1 MISRKQPA
9 EKPLK
14 AQIQALENQ
23 VRLGRAKR
31 AARLLEM
38 SAATDFWMT
47 SYVDVLDRYRD
58 GAGVAYPISN
68 TTDRR
73 YGSNFPFWTSES
85 QLAIIRAGA
94 RVLVAMN
101 PAAYGLVNGLTSYVI
116 GSGYTYRVTARQGSG
131 VDDRVVQA
139 VQKVVED
146 FLDDNSWPEIE
157 QELFF
162 RSRED
167 GEAFLR
173 MFPQPSGSLIVR
185 TVEPEQVIQPPN
197 SDFAEWSYG
206 IHTPSDDVFDIMGY
220 YVHYMSP
227 GGADGTD
234 TMGEVV
240 SPDLMIH
247 LKCNTKRA
255 IKRGVS
261 DFAFDTG
268 EIFSQAAKLRRN
280 MGEGAAVQAAI
291 AAIRQHDTATASQVE
306 TFAGDMVD
314 YTMYS
319 PSTGRGQDFQR
330 MDSGSFLDIPKGM
343 NYIQPP
349 GAANAPSHLSIH
361 SALLRAAGVRH
372 NAPEWL
378 VSGDSSNNN
387 YASSLTAESPFLRNC
402 TRLQSFYQ
410 RPFLRV
416 VRAAV
421 AHAAAV
427 GHLPG
432 DIMRLV
438 EVDSTPVSVETRNK
452 AEEAAA
458 SQTYINLGVKSKATV
473 AAELGLDWEKEQ
485 REMDDAADRQGNP
498 LAPLPTGPEALE
510 SLNEGRTIK
519 RDKLGRFG
527 SGGGSGGGKK
537 KGKAGKDKAKA
548 AAPKKP
554 KRPPESNKGKE
565 VKAKP
570 AAKPAE
576 PVAKPV
582 AKAPEPAV
590 EPAKAAE
597 PAKAP
602 EPVKAPTPQGS
613 SRPSLAQLGRP
624 SSKPAGPSLGQR
636 LKGLFS
642 RGASAVGG
650 KLKAGGKALVQAA
663 KASKLGREIKAGIA
677 DVRADIIDPARAK
690 LAKAKAGVKGL
701 VADFKKST
709 GGFDSRKKE
718 SVQEAGKYDAI
729 DFSPPAGVRAA
740 AERSLKVRA
749 GKPASQRGMT
759 AVGVA
764 RARDL
769 ANGRKVSPATARRMK
784 AFFDRHEVDKKG
796 STWDEQGKGWQAW
809 QGWGGDAGYSWA
821 KKLVRQLN
829 AADQK

>member
-1 MISRKQPA
+1 MIQRKKPA

-38 SAATDFWMT
+38 SQATDFWMT

-68 TTDRR
+68 ATDRR

-116 GSGYTYRVTARQGSG
+116 GSGYTYRVTGKPGSG
-131 VDDRVVQA
+131 VDDRIIQA
-139 VQKVVED
+139 AQKVVEE
-146 FLDDNSWPEIE
+146 FLNDNSWPEIE

-167 GEAFLR
+167 GESFLR
-173 MFPQPSGSLIVR
+173 MFPQPSGSMIVR
-185 TVEPEQVIQPPN
+185 TVEPEQVMQPPN

-206 IHTPSDDVFDIMGY
+206 IHTPSDDVFDILGY

-314 YTMYS
+314 YTLYS
-319 PSTGRGQDFQR
+319 PSTGRSQDFQR

-427 GHLPG
+427 GNLPG

-458 SQTYINLGVKSKATV
+458 NQTYVTLGVKSKATV
-473 AAELGLDWEKEQ
+473 AAELGLDWQKEQ
-485 REMDDAADRQGNP
+485 REMDDMADRQGNP
-498 LAPLPTGPEALE
+498 LAPLPTGPAGPEALE
-510 SLNEGRTIK
+510 SLNEARTIK
-519 RDKLGRFG
+519 RDKSGRFG
-527 SGGGSGGGKK
+527 SGGGSGGAKK
-537 KGKAGKDKAKA
+537 KGKAGKEKAK

-554 KRPPESNKGKE
+554 KKPPESNKGKE
-565 VKAKP
+565 VKSKPVAKP
-570 AAKPAE
+570 ADKPAE
-576 PVAKPV
+576 PA
-582 AKAPEPAV
+582 AKAEPAKA
-590 EPAKAAE
+590 EPAKAA
-597 PAKAP
+597 
-602 EPVKAPTPQGS
+602 TPQRSGS

-642 RGASAVGG
+642 RGAAAVGG
-650 KLKAGGKALVQAA
+650 KIKAGGKALVQAA

-709 GGFDSRKKE
+709 GGYDSRKKE
-718 SVQEAGKYDAI
+718 SVQEAGKYDGI

-784 AFFDRHEVDKKG
+784 AFFGRHEIDKKG
-796 STWDEQGKGWQAW
+796 ATWDEQGAGWQAW
-809 QGWGGDAGYSWA
+809 HGWGGDAGYSWA
-821 KKLVRQLN
+821 KKLVKQLN
-829 AADQK
+829 AADKE